1 MHSCTWLEGKNRVE
15 KKISYLRL
23 LSRSDSVVFGQLH
36 TPGFDGKRSI
46 YSKVENAA
54 GNLCISGIGYFVN
67 RPVSLQIVDLGVD
80 VNNCGDF
87 CVLDAIRNNV
97 YYGHKM
103 VGVNLIRTRAPEVE
117 FLDSISTEDDA
128 VWDDMQRCMNDV
140 DKSSPSYGE
149 LLPNVVNS
157 LERSLNGDAHT
168 IHSILRMDRFL
179 TYIIQEK
186 KTIKTFENDHLN
198 FYAKLI
204 PLKQMW

>member
-1 MHSCTWLEGKNRVE
+1 MQSCTWLEGKNQVE

-36 TPGFDGKRSI
+36 TPGFDGKQSI
-46 YSKVENAA
+46 YSEVEIAT

-67 RPVSLQIVDLGVD
+67 RPVSLQIVDLGVEI
-80 VNNCGDF
+80 NNCDF
-87 CVLDAIRNNV
+87 CVLDAIRNTV
-97 YYGHKM
+97 YYGHEM

-128 VWDDMQRCMNDV
+128 VWDIMQRCINAV

-157 LERSLNGDAHT
+157 LERSL
-168 IHSILRMDRFL
+168 S
-179 TYIIQEK
+179 
-186 KTIKTFENDHLN
+186 
-198 FYAKLI
+198 
-204 PLKQMW
+204 